1 MHQGWASR
9 HGPFPPPPPPSP
21 GPQPRQRGGTAR
33 RHPSAGG
40 RGSPPF
46 NRPAAPGPSVSAAR
60 RRRARRRPRTP
71 SPRRGGSTRAA
82 GQEMGTVPSCQTPR
96 GGGEHRPPPS
106 SPPLPPPSPS
116 SLRGALVPPAC
127 RARRAAA
134 PATALRS
141 FFFFLLSV
149 AHDLLAPSGETPPA
163 PALPAAEGHR
173 GQALPYARRCGRIH
187 NSRGNTDRPPPPIP
201 CRSLPPP
208 PAAAASRRPAQ
219 RQPASPPASAPRPR
233 RRDSA
238 DRSSHDRS
246 QAGAAPR
253 RRDFAE
259 RKQVPG
265 HPAALGRPGRVC
277 AERSPGR
284 LTRWRDSSARSCPL
298 NARDSPPWGR
308 VELENSQASVFSAQ
322 SSEVLWRTQCFAL
335 PVCASCHMI
344 TLIAAQAVLKYKFYF
359 HNFARRFQIIYVHF
373 KATVAVGGRGKDLPC
388 NISPLNSYSPG
399 IPKSSVLFIM
409 HQVALCIFGNGYS
422 HLRIVDVARLEDA
435 GFSPNSNK
443 SFPQLR

>member
-1 MHQGWASR
+1 MGQQEGGGGHLRRGGEEKAAVVIKNNSEWGEEKKWRIKIQDGGAEGRTVQGGGDGGSR
-9 HGPFPPPPPPSP
+9 LEIPPPSP
-21 GPQPRQRGGTAR
+21 AR
-33 RHPSAGG
+33 K
-40 RGSPPF
+40 SPP
-46 NRPAAPGPSVSAAR
+46 
-60 RRRARRRPRTP
+60 
-71 SPRRGGSTRAA
+71 GSLA
-82 GQEMGTVPSCQTPR
+82 ETPR

-106 SPPLPPPSPS
+106 PPLPPPFPS

-187 NSRGNTDRPPPPIP
+187 NSRRNTTRPPSPIP
-201 CRSLPPP
+201 CRSLPSPP

-238 DRSSHDRS
+238 SRSSHDRS

-253 RRDFAE
+253 RMDFAE

-265 HPAALGRPGRVC
+265 HPAALGRPVRVC
-277 AERSPGR
+277 AERSPGH
-284 LTRWRDSSARSCPL
+284 LTPWKDPSARSCPL
-298 NARDSPPWGR
+298 NARDSPP
-308 VELENSQASVFSAQ
+308 
-322 SSEVLWRTQCFAL
+322 
-335 PVCASCHMI
+335 
-344 TLIAAQAVLKYKFYF
+344 
-359 HNFARRFQIIYVHF
+359 
-373 KATVAVGGRGKDLPC
+373 RGCTRL
-388 NISPLNSYSPG
+388 
-399 IPKSSVLFIM
+399 
-409 HQVALCIFGNGYS
+409 LCIFMELATVIS
-422 HLRIVDVARLEDA
+422 E
-435 GFSPNSNK
+435 F
-443 SFPQLR
+443 

>member
-1 MHQGWASR
+1 MQGGGDGSSR
-9 HGPFPPPPPPSP
+9 LEIPPPSP
-21 GPQPRQRGGTAR
+21 AR
-33 RHPSAGG
+33 K
-40 RGSPPF
+40 SPP
-46 NRPAAPGPSVSAAR
+46 
-60 RRRARRRPRTP
+60 
-71 SPRRGGSTRAA
+71 GSLA
-82 GQEMGTVPSCQTPR
+82 ETPR

-127 RARRAAA
+127 RDRRAAA

-308 VELENSQASVFSAQ
+308 VVGGSCASRVGGGGLGAPSTFVLASVRRQVPPSAEGVGTAT
-322 SSEVLWRTQCFAL
+322 SAPPGAPEPRHLL
-335 PVCASCHMI
+335 PPPF
-344 TLIAAQAVLKYKFYF
+344 LLP
-359 HNFARRFQIIYVHF
+359 RRCL
-373 KATVAVGGRGKDLPC
+373 TRG
-388 NISPLNSYSPG
+388 I
-399 IPKSSVLFIM
+399 
-409 HQVALCIFGNGYS
+409 
-422 HLRIVDVARLEDA
+422 
-435 GFSPNSNK
+435 
-443 SFPQLR
+443 